1 MFVALFNQTNVMDK
15 QRTENMASD
24 NTEQV
29 IKDVRSSIISEEDT
43 GKAPTKQELDEK
55 LLNEQHQEANKHSQ
69 KNAEH
74 DAKYGD
80 ASDAERSRLPEN
92 QQPEDAHV
100 PQG

>member
-1 MFVALFNQTNVMDK
+1 MDK

-24 NTEQV
+24 NTDQN
-29 IKDVRSSIISEEDT
+29 IKDRRSITISFEDPMVALT
-43 GKAPTKQELDEK
+43 EQQMREK
-55 LLNEQHQEANKHSQ
+55 SLNEQRRQSNKNSQ

-80 ASDAERSRLPEN
+80 ASDAERSRLPEH

>member
-1 MFVALFNQTNVMDK
+1 MDK

-24 NTEQV
+24 NTELNV
-29 IKDVRSSIISEEDT
+29 KDVRSDVNKREIKHTPTEED
-43 GKAPTKQELDEK
+43 LREK
-55 LLNEQHQEANKHSQ
+55 LLNEQHAEANKRSQ

-80 ASDAERSRLPEN
+80 ASDGESSRLPRN
-92 QQPEDAHV
+92 QLPEDAHV

>member
-1 MFVALFNQTNVMDK
+1 MDK

-24 NTEQV
+24 NTELK
-29 IKDVRSSIISEEDT
+29 IKDIRSSIISEEDT
-43 GKAPTKQELDEK
+43 GRKPTEAELRERE
-55 LLNEQHQEANKHSQ
+55 LNEQHRLTNQQSQ

-80 ASDAERSRLPEN
+80 ASDSEKSRLPKD

>member
-1 MFVALFNQTNVMDK
+1 MDK

-24 NTEQV
+24 NTELSV
-29 IKDVRSSIISEEDT
+29 KDVRSHISKGDSEF
-43 GKAPTKQELDEK
+43 APTEKDLQEK
-55 LLNEQHQEANKHSQ
+55 LLNEEHQEANKRSQ

-80 ASDAERSRLPEN
+80 ASDAESSRLPKN
-92 QQPEDAHV
+92 QLPEDAHV

>member
-1 MFVALFNQTNVMDK
+1 MDK
-15 QRTENMASD
+15 QRTENMSSD
-24 NTEQV
+24 DTPQF
-29 IKDVRSSIISEEDT
+29 IKDVRSITNETDACHVPSE
-43 GKAPTKQELDEK
+43 QELRERV
-55 LLNEQHQEANKHSQ
+55 LNEQHQQINKQSQ

-80 ASDAERSRLPEN
+80 ASDPQRSRLPEG

>member
-1 MFVALFNQTNVMDK
+1 MDK

-24 NTEQV
+24 NTELN
-29 IKDVRSSIISEEDT
+29 IKDVRSDESKRNIKHKPSEED
-43 GKAPTKQELDEK
+43 LREK
-55 LLNEQHQEANKHSQ
+55 TLNEEHVLANKRSQ

-80 ASDAERSRLPEN
+80 ASDGESSRLPKHQLLEH
-92 QQPEDAHV
+92 AHV